1 METTRQFVGEVIGN
15 YRVLAELGSG
25 GMGTV
30 YRAQDTRLDRQV
42 ALKLLPDAS
51 LFEKDSIDRFR
62 HEARAASSLN
72 HPNI

>member
-30 YRAQDTRLDRQV
+30 YRAQDTRLDRG
-42 ALKLLPDAS
+42 
-51 LFEKDSIDRFR
+51 
-62 HEARAASSLN
+62 RA
-72 HPNI
+72 HVFP